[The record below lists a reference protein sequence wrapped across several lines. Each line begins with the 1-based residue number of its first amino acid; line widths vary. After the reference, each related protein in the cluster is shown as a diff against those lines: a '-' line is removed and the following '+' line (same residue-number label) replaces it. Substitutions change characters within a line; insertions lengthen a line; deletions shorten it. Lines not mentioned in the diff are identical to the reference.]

1 MNTGQAISGL
11 RTFFR
16 IASEWGLCVDDQR
29 RLLGVQPA
37 TLVKWSKA
45 PPVALP
51 RDTLERIG
59 YVLGIYKALRI
70 LLPTPMSSRQWLHQP
85 NSAPSFAGRS
95 PLDRLLG
102 GNISDL
108 FVVREY
114 LDAQRA

>member
-1 MNTGQAISGL
+1 MNTGLTISGL

-16 IASEWGLCVDDQR
+16 IASEWGLCVDDQC

-85 NSAPSFAGRS
+85 NSAPSFAGCVFRRS
-95 PLDRLLG
+95 
-102 GNISDL
+102 
-108 FVVREY
+108 
-114 LDAQRA
+114 RAGIPIHAGPPFRFMPGR